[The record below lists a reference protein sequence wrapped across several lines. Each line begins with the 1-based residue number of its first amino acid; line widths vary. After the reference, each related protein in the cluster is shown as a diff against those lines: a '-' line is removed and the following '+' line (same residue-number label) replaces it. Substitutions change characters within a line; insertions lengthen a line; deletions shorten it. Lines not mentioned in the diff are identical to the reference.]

1 MTMAAYWEDLI
12 AEGGTIEGVFY
23 QVDNSGTSPSVT
35 LEYILGSLGIQDEY
49 YHFLISYQSNT
60 PGVIKVYYFST
71 PDGGAGATIGIQGTQ
86 TIGESLPSV
95 LGQSMS
101 GPLTNG
107 SVGQQAINYSNA
119 GSPPIAPGQVV
130 TFDTNLG
137 TSSMS
142 TFHVACYALGAWPT
156 SSC

>member
-35 LEYILGSLGIQDEY
+35 FEYILASLGIQDEY
-49 YHFLISYQSNT
+49 YHFLVSYQSNT

-86 TIGESLPSV
+86 TTGK
-95 LGQSMS
+95 
-101 GPLTNG
+101 
-107 SVGQQAINYSNA
+107 
-119 GSPPIAPGQVV
+119 SPP
-130 TFDTNLG
+130 
-137 TSSMS
+137 S
-142 TFHVACYALGAWPT
+142 AL
-156 SSC
+156 